1 MIVFY
6 YFIKQLKFYSIDKN
20 YRLTIILFWIF
31 YIYWKVIK
39 NNKKNLI
46 TISIIKNFKL
56 KN

>member
-46 TISIIKNFKL
+46 TISIIKKF
-56 KN
+56 